1 MIRCAQEA
9 QAGLPRSEQ
18 PSSAAVS
25 IQPSTLKS
33 DSVAADSSHMTDE
46 AFAASSQLPSNSAST
61 ACQLA
66 AELAESVT
74 LPHVSQDD
82 SSSAPVPAVQ
92 GSASEP
98 QGNGGALHPSA
109 AGEEG
114 NAHQQ
119 GYPHLQQSQAQL
131 PYTSSFAAATE
142 ADDIDSVLCTDD
154 RQSERP
160 AVVYCPSPQLSGST
174 PELKEAIEL
183 SLSHDTLPHQQS
195 QQELQHSCDTGHDG
209 EQPLP
214 SVSPS
219 ISRQLSASSPELNE
233 AIRMSLSAEFLPEA
247 EHEAVSQSELDCILS
262 QHAEPQEPDM
272 SVTQLP
278 EGCLKAS
285 PSTFA
290 AASPAASV
298 APSAMESPSANEHP
312 ANASEPPSPHLRP
325 TQTPSSSTA
334 DAEPLHKQER
344 QSHAVGLPI
353 AAPVPTPEDAIS
365 SSPSK
370 SESEAKAA
378 LSSPPGQVRTDVQQ
392 ASNSPATAKDS
403 SPGQSQPHTT
413 HKGQSQDSPALNASL
428 PSSSGHTTPAPI
440 LTTSSPKPPNPSPG
454 TAAQIDGDAAL
465 ARKLQKLELGAESA
479 AADSSAAASAAEA
492 DDADVDLAALKDV
505 EVPLVGDQLPLAAL
519 VEDYEGSPRVC
530 GNLMPLMQ
538 RFPYFRRIR
547 GLSPFTICLFAWQS
561 RCSSATVH
569 MLCGLIKTSCK
580 QFLVTRVTWTLPLA
594 CAT

>member
-1 MIRCAQEA
+1 MIRRVQEA

-46 AFAASSQLPSNSAST
+46 LFTASSQLPLISAST

-66 AELAESVT
+66 AELAASVI
-74 LPHVSQDD
+74 LPHASQDHC
-82 SSSAPVPAVQ
+82 SSASVPAVQ
-92 GSASEP
+92 GSASEL
-98 QGNGGALHPSA
+98 QGTDGALHP
-109 AGEEG
+109 ER
-114 NAHQQ
+114 NFHQQ
-119 GYPHLQQSQAQL
+119 GHPHLQQSQAQL
-131 PYTSSFAAATE
+131 PHTSSFAAATE

-183 SLSHDTLPHQQS
+183 SLSHDSLSNQQS
-195 QQELQHSCDTGHDG
+195 HQELQHSSDTGHDG

-214 SVSPS
+214 SGSPS

-247 EHEAVSQSELDCILS
+247 ECEAASQPELHCSLS
-262 QHAEPQEPDM
+262 QHAEPNSEPDM

-298 APSAMESPSANEHP
+298 APSAINSPSANEHP
-312 ANASEPPSPHLRP
+312 ANASDPPSPHLRP
-325 TQTPSSSTA
+325 TQTRSSSTA